1 MKNSKFS
8 RLFLIFHNKCLLH
21 NDKLNIEQL
30 SFMFFYESLK
40 TS

>member
-1 MKNSKFS
+1 MENSKFS
-8 RLFLIFHNKCLLH
+8 RLFLIFH